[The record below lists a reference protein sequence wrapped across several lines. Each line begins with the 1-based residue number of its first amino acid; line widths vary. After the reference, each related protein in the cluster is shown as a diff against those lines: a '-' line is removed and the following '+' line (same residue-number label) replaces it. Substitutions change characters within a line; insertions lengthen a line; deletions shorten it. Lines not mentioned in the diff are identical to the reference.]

1 MAALPAIARKPTHWS
16 IGLVGIL
23 APNRIVTTSLGY
35 FLWNNVLSMMSA
47 VVAGQALALTPIR
60 GFLLS
65 IVIFDGAVSGDVV
78 VSVVLI
84 VAGIILTLLR

>member
-1 MAALPAIARKPTHWS
+1 M
-16 IGLVGIL
+16 VGIF
-23 APNRIVTTSLGY
+23 AHNWIVRTALGY

-47 VVAGQALALTPIR
+47 VVAGQALALTPIC